1 MAERLE
7 KALTEAGVRHRCEIY
22 EGKLHGWMK
31 PDMPVY
37 DAAGAERG
45 WRELFALYARN
56 LR

>member
-1 MAERLE
+1 
-7 KALTEAGVRHRCEIY
+7 VRHRCEIY

-37 DAAGAERG
+37 DAEGAERG
-45 WRELFALYARN
+45 WRETFALYERS